1 MAETLYWMHTDPVTG
16 SVVKGG
22 LREDFEPLG
31 QKIDATPPFEE
42 DPPPDPPNIYNTT
55 VDSEWQCAAA
65 DAMGKTFYEQPT
77 HYQKNYHQEQWRVRI
92 VKKEG
97 NPITLT
103 DSPIPGGA
111 FGPNSPSNSYSTRLM
126 ASAMTAT
133 AKDDPIDG
141 GGGCDWD
148 KDGTND
154 CAATIKI
161 RGPDALDDFKDASTS
176 GDEIIK
182 LRKRDVKKIAD
193 DIQLIFKSN
202 PGCQPFIQGILKM
215 AETPANPIV
224 SKNPLDVLWAVFQV
238 GSIEYV
244 PTKLNEIPSG
254 YSYGSIAGPGKK
266 ANAITIPP
274 PRSFVGWPGAKYT
287 SSQIAGY
294 NRSQELIAASTVLNE
309 VIHQSGAFGFNDRAM
324 ALATAK
330 YLGIPP
336 PEYGNT
342 LADVRRWS
350 NWWHPKVDN
359 RCSAGRAFDF
369 EKSLKR

>member
-42 DPPPDPPNIYNTT
+42 DPPPDPPNICNTT

-77 HYQKNYHQEQWRVRI
+77 HCQKNYHQEQWRVRI

-103 DSPIPGGA
+103 DSPIPGGS

-141 GGGCDWD
+141 NGGCDWD

-154 CAATIKI
+154 CAATIKNP
-161 RGPDALDDFKDASTS
+161 GPDVLDNFKDAGFSSSEILSLS
-176 GDEIIK
+176 GANEDYKYLTDQGSLIRNIKEIINYAK
-182 LRKRDVKKIAD
+182 RKPECTKAFEAVGAMPIGEQLSSLTIVTQSIFNEPQYDINWTLGTGVGKGMRETLREHSTTRDV
-193 DIQLIFKSN
+193 
-202 PGCQPFIQGILKM
+202 
-215 AETPANPIV
+215 
-224 SKNPLDVLWAVFQV
+224 
-238 GSIEYV
+238 
-244 PTKLNEIPSG
+244 
-254 YSYGSIAGPGKK
+254 
-266 ANAITIPP
+266 
-274 PRSFVGWPGAKYT
+274 
-287 SSQIAGY
+287 
-294 NRSQELIAASTVLNE
+294 STN
-309 VIHQSGAFGFNDRAM
+309 G
-324 ALATAK
+324 TAK
-330 YLGIPP
+330 YLREDFTFFDTNRRFLGVTNSASDGF
-336 PEYGNT
+336 EYLSVVVIHSLVHTGGVGGQEPSWKERLSLRT
-342 LADVRRWS
+342 RVETHDLS
-350 NWWHPKVDN
+350 FL
-359 RCSAGRAFDF
+359 GRKYKDI
-369 EKSLKR
+369 LKHCTRERGSKRL